1 MNRIISG
8 LFACL
13 LFLPLN
19 SYSDISS
26 DLSSGDSLISAI
38 TKAVQQEQP
47 LQLVL
52 DQLLTSCLKDAD
64 ISQRYDESEEL
75 VEKNHE
81 LEVRLEQCRL
91 REPEALLKKEIDTD
105 DALAQ
110 ETANDFAAD
119 IACACA
125 EGNTEAI
132 YAALISVF
140 SNDNEALTIIGKS
153 ALNNGITE
161 VQLITMALAANADIT
176 ALLEQPSAGVP
187 PISQLI
193 NSTSAVPFADINGR
207 GGISDS

>member
-13 LFLPLN
+13 FFLPLN

-47 LQLVL
+47 IQLIL
-52 DQLLTSCLKDAD
+52 DQLLTNCLTDGD
-64 ISQRYDESEEL
+64 ILQRYSESEEL

-81 LEVRLEQCRL
+81 LELRLEQCQL
-91 REPEALLKKEIDTD
+91 RKHDESLKKEIDTD
-105 DALAQ
+105 SAQ
-110 ETANDFAAD
+110 ETAKDFAVD
-119 IACACA
+119 TTCACA
-125 EGNTEAI
+125 AGNTESI

-140 SNDNEALTIIGKS
+140 SNDTEALTIIGKS

-161 VQLITMALAANADIT
+161 AQLITMALAANADIT

-187 PISQLI
+187 PIAQLI

-207 GGISDS
+207 GGISDN